1 MHDKDSEGGGLSQH
15 DKIKSP
21 DLTVAIDQGSLKYIN
36 TDDKAYI
43 LIVGYRQRLSHGTPS
58 LSLSR
63 AWTPHTLR

>member
-43 LIVGYRQRLSHGTPS
+43 LIVGYR
-58 LSLSR
+58 
-63 AWTPHTLR
+63 HTLR